1 MVEVCNKGI
10 SGFLKGCWVVTSGVP
25 APLSNAHATYIG
37 GTQPFLAAGTAA
49 VSGHWQQGGAHAAVQ
64 HMPINRH
71 NSNIG
76 GAGGALST
84 QPEKGHHTS
93 GR

>member
-1 MVEVCNKGI
+1 MAEVCNKVI
-10 SGFLKGCWVVTSGVP
+10 SGMLKGCWVVTSGVA
-25 APLSNAHATYIG
+25 APLSNAHATDIG
-37 GTQPFLAAGTAA
+37 GTRPFLAAGTAA
-49 VSGHWQQGGAHAAVQ
+49 ASGHWQQGGAHAAAQ

-71 NSNIG
+71 NSNTG

>member
-1 MVEVCNKGI
+1 MVEVCGYLE
-10 SGFLKGCWVVTSGVP
+10 SSWVVTSGLA
-25 APLSNAHATYIG
+25 APSSHAHALYIG
-37 GTQPFLAAGTAA
+37 GTRTFLAAGTAA
-49 VSGHWQQGGAHAAVQ
+49 AGGHWQQGGAHAAAQ

-71 NSNIG
+71 NSNTG